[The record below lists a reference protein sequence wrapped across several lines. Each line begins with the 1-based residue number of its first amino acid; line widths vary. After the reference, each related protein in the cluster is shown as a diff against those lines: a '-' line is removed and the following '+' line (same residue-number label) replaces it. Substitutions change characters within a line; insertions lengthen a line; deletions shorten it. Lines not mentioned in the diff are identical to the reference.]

1 MQSLQKPKKNIQR
14 RPHAVPA
21 PAPAASC
28 LLVQLQGSFFLMLYC
43 GVHRQIII
51 IIMIIIMPFCGV
63 YRRFGFVFCYTR
75 PPRFH
80 EQHFPS
86 SCEENDQTDKTR
98 AGWNRRRAEWEEYY
112 ANINPRNAK
121 QLSPHEIPK
130 SAPPKR
136 PDTMR
141 FGFADRSN
149 SARDKDFRNKF
160 RQGFQEIAPFLVI
173 AVFTAR
179 LC

>member
-1 MQSLQKPKKNIQR
+1 MQS
-14 RPHAVPA
+14 RPLPAPAPTPA
-21 PAPAASC
+21 PAPAPAV

-43 GVHRQIII
+43 GVHRQIIIIII

-98 AGWNRRRAEWEEYY
+98 AGWNKRRAAWEEYY
-112 ANINPRNAK
+112 DNVHPRDAK
-121 QLSPHEIPK
+121 QLSPHVIPK
-130 SAPPKR
+130 SDPPKR
-136 PDTMR
+136 PDTPLC
-141 FGFADRSN
+141 GFADRAN
-149 SARDKDFRNKF
+149 AARDKDFRNAF
-160 RQGFQEIAPFLVI
+160 RQGFQEIVPFLVI

>member
-1 MQSLQKPKKNIQR
+1 
-14 RPHAVPA
+14 
-21 PAPAASC
+21 
-28 LLVQLQGSFFLMLYC
+28 MLYC

-121 QLSPHEIPK
+121 QLSPHE
-130 SAPPKR
+130 
-136 PDTMR
+136 
-141 FGFADRSN
+141 
-149 SARDKDFRNKF
+149 NKF